1 MDTND
6 STTENLKEIIAGL
19 QGQMQTMKERIDV
32 LEARTK
38 VCDELNKAEQE
49 CRHFLGRPSFGEHV
63 GWLVRER
70 YGPRGEPGDDD

>member
-1 MDTND
+1 METTDL
-6 STTENLKEIIAGL
+6 TTENLKKIIAEL
-19 QGQMQTMKERIDV
+19 QGEMQTMKERMDV

-38 VCDELNKAEQE
+38 VCDDLNKAEEE
-49 CRHFLGRPSFGEHV
+49 CRPFLGRPSFGEHV